1 MPALEIGPM
10 GRSLAATQLI
20 VGPRPT
26 TPIVFCDN
34 TIWDGSPKHCTPAL
48 HCLGRNSARNESLD
62 RLMSIAGV
70 GAYTVGATILCALT
84 TTASNVHAM
93 MGMVSEALWTEPNG
107 RTVGCIHETA
117 HPRPGDDPRC
127 PEGMS
132 LWKETWRPHRAGG
145 LLHCSARELMTIHL
159 EEPADLLDLVGS
171 PLGTTKWI
179 HTDPQRAARGP
190 FKGTVAHSF
199 LTLSLTP
206 MFTSEV
212 LQIRELTMA
221 FTYGLGQG
229 ELLCGG
235 ASRLIGASHGVGDQR
250 AAEDIW
256 CRIGVRPEL

>member
-1 MPALEIGPM
+1 
-10 GRSLAATQLI
+10 
-20 VGPRPT
+20 
-26 TPIVFCDN
+26 
-34 TIWDGSPKHCTPAL
+34 
-48 HCLGRNSARNESLD
+48 
-62 RLMSIAGV
+62 MSIAGV

-93 MGMVSEALWTEPNG
+93 MGMVSEALWTEPSG

-132 LWKETWRPHRAGG
+132 LWKETWCPHRAGG

-159 EEPADLLDLVGS
+159 DESADLLDLVGS
-171 PLGTTKWI
+171 PLGTTKRI

-199 LTLSLTP
+199 LTSSLTP

-221 FTYGLGQG
+221 FTYGLGKVNFCAAVPVGSLVRATVSVISARQKT
-229 ELLCGG
+229 
-235 ASRLIGASHGVGDQR
+235 SGVESVFGLSYDIDGSDR
-250 AAEDIW
+250 PACTAE
-256 CRIGVRPEL
+256 VSVLYP

>member
-1 MPALEIGPM
+1 MTSRETTCIAPGQGPR
-10 GRSLAATQLI
+10 GVTRVLRSYIRQQCS
-20 VGPRPT
+20 VSNSMSGPRPT

-117 HPRPGDDPRC
+117 PPGRETTSAVP
-127 PEGMS
+127 
-132 LWKETWRPHRAGG
+132 KERRYGERRGAPTERGG
-145 LLHCSARELMTIHL
+145 LLHCSAGELMTIHL
-159 EEPADLLDLVGS
+159 EEPTDLLGLVGS
-171 PLGTTKWI
+171 PLGTTKRI
-179 HTDPQRAARGP
+179 HTDPQRAAGGP

-199 LTLSLTP
+199 LT
-206 MFTSEV
+206 
-212 LQIRELTMA
+212 
-221 FTYGLGQG
+221 
-229 ELLCGG
+229 
-235 ASRLIGASHGVGDQR
+235 
-250 AAEDIW
+250 
-256 CRIGVRPEL
+256 

>member
-1 MPALEIGPM
+1 
-10 GRSLAATQLI
+10 
-20 VGPRPT
+20 
-26 TPIVFCDN
+26 
-34 TIWDGSPKHCTPAL
+34 
-48 HCLGRNSARNESLD
+48 
-62 RLMSIAGV
+62 MSIAGV

-93 MGMVSEALWTEPNG
+93 MGMVNEALWTEPNG
-107 RTVGCIHETA
+107 RTVGCIHATA

-132 LWKETWRPHRAGG
+132 LWKETWRPHRSGRAAPLQRKGIDDNSSRGTSRPARSRGRSAG
-145 LLHCSARELMTIHL
+145 HYQMDEARQQQV
-159 EEPADLLDLVGS
+159 DLFAESTGDHQ
-171 PLGTTKWI
+171 WI

-221 FTYGLGQG
+221 FTYGLGKVNFCAAVPVGSLVRATVSVISARQKTT
-229 ELLCGG
+229 
-235 ASRLIGASHGVGDQR
+235 GVESVFGPSYDIDGSDR
-250 AAEDIW
+250 PACTAE
-256 CRIGVRPEL
+256 VSVLYP

>member
-1 MPALEIGPM
+1 
-10 GRSLAATQLI
+10 
-20 VGPRPT
+20 
-26 TPIVFCDN
+26 
-34 TIWDGSPKHCTPAL
+34 
-48 HCLGRNSARNESLD
+48 
-62 RLMSIAGV
+62 
-70 GAYTVGATILCALT
+70 
-84 TTASNVHAM
+84 
-93 MGMVSEALWTEPNG
+93 
-107 RTVGCIHETA
+107 
-117 HPRPGDDPRC
+117 
-127 PEGMS
+127 
-132 LWKETWRPHRAGG
+132 
-145 LLHCSARELMTIHL
+145 MTIHL

-221 FTYGLGQG
+221 FTYGAGQG

-256 CRIGVRPEL
+256 CRIARPARPKRVCCIHDPRCRSPRNRIRHDRFMRAS